1 VLSAVILG
9 FALGLRHAFDAD
21 HVAAVSALLARHRN
35 PWTASWVG
43 ASWGAGHAAT
53 LLAVGTLAILFRV
66 ALPGDLQQAAELGVG
81 ALLVVLGIANLA
93 AAGRPAVPAAEPVSL
108 GPVLARSGA
117 IGLAHGLAG
126 SGALAILATAAMPTP
141 TAAVAYL
148 AVFGLGSVVGMV
160 GFSLALGAPAAQ
172 MSRRAGFRR
181 PLAAATGALSVL
193 CGVWL
198 VFRTGLPEGW
208 LA

>member
-1 VLSAVILG
+1 MLG
-9 FALGLRHAFDAD
+9 FALGLRHAFDPD
-21 HVAAVSALLARHRN
+21 HVAAVSALLARHRS

-43 ASWGAGHAAT
+43 ASWGAGHAAM
-53 LLAVGTLAILFRV
+53 LLAVGALAILFRV
-66 ALPGDLQQAAELGVG
+66 AVPADLLQAAELGVG
-81 ALLVVLGIANLA
+81 ALLVGLGVANLA
-93 AAGRPAVPAAEPVSL
+93 AAGRAAAPTAAPASL

-141 TAAVAYL
+141 TAAFAYL

-172 MSRRAGFRR
+172 MSSRAGFQRS
-181 PLAAATGALSVL
+181 LAAATGAVSVA

-198 VFRTGLPEGW
+198 LHRTGLPEGW